1 MLVCFNERVFF
12 TPQRRCWFEN
22 QTCYLE
28 VVSTYIHHTL
38 LTKEMFSHCSAL
50 ELPTPAPHPG
60 KIKTDGSRLVPATPP
75 SCICRCCPSAS
86 TSLPGKLLPILQGP
100 VKSNLLSAALLIF
113 PGRLAPPSSIECFNS
128 PSFRPLLTNP
138 REELVFP
145 GGHEPL
151 QNQGPSGGP
160 ASPGP
165 GTQH

>member
-1 MLVCFNERVFF
+1 MLVWKPNMLSGSSFH
-12 TPQRRCWFEN
+12 
-22 QTCYLE
+22 
-28 VVSTYIHHTL
+28 IHSSHTL
-38 LTKEMFSHCSAL
+38 DQRNVFPLLCTWTPYTCSS
-50 ELPTPAPHPG
+50 PWQ
-60 KIKTDGSRLVPATPP
+60 DQDWRSRLVPATPP